1 MNETYTNR
9 ENTRSDAV
17 QSAEPEIIP
26 FADEADQ
33 ITLIDDEAQAEAQ
46 SEAQEETQ
54 EDCAQTELPAEAQRL
69 SVVDQDLGAGYATP
83 RSSKGRYACPCCGQG
98 ASRVMRVR
106 VNEYQQGQPRWVA
119 LCAVCAASML
129 AQVPGTVVGGMVR
142 PSRRKA
148 RKTARA
154 NARAQALRG
163 TSAGFRQAS

>member
-1 MNETYTNR
+1 MNETFANR

-17 QSAEPEIIP
+17 ESAEPEIIP
-26 FADEADQ
+26 FADEVDQ
-33 ITLIDDEAQAEAQ
+33 ITLIEDETQAE
-46 SEAQEETQ
+46 
-54 EDCAQTELPAEAQRL
+54 EDFAETELSSEAQRL

-98 ASRVMRVR
+98 ATRVMRVR

-129 AQVPGTVVGGMVR
+129 AKVPGTVVGGMVR

-163 TSAGFRQAS
+163 TDAGFRQAS

>member
-9 ENTRSDAV
+9 EDTRSDAV

-33 ITLIDDEAQAEAQ
+33 ITLIEDEARVEAEA
-46 SEAQEETQ
+46 EEDSTDTQ
-54 EDCAQTELPAEAQRL
+54 LPAEAQRL

-148 RKTARA
+148 KKTARA

>member
-1 MNETYTNR
+1 MNETYR
-9 ENTRSDAV
+9 KNTHSDAV
-17 QSAEPEIIP
+17 KSAEPEIIP

-33 ITLIDDEAQAEAQ
+33 ITLVDDEARAEA
-46 SEAQEETQ
+46 Q

-98 ASRVMRVR
+98 ATRVMRVR

-129 AQVPGTVVGGMVR
+129 AKVPGTVVGGMVR

-154 NARAQALRG
+154 AAQAKSRTQALRG

>member
-9 ENTRSDAV
+9 EDIRSDAV
-17 QSAEPEIIP
+17 LSAEPEIIP

-33 ITLIDDEAQAEAQ
+33 ITLIDDEAQAQAQAEA
-46 SEAQEETQ
+46 Q

-129 AQVPGTVVGGMVR
+129 AKVPGTVVGGMVR

-154 NARAQALRG
+154 AAQAKSRAQALRG

>member
-1 MNETYTNR
+1 MNETYGNR
-9 ENTRSDAV
+9 ENTHSDAV
-17 QSAEPEIIP
+17 ESAEPEIIP

-33 ITLIDDEAQAEAQ
+33 ITLVDDEARAET
-46 SEAQEETQ
+46 EEDTTDTQ
-54 EDCAQTELPAEAQRL
+54 LPAEVQRL

-98 ASRVMRVR
+98 ATRVMRVR
-106 VNEYQQGQPRWVA
+106 VKEYQQGQPRWVA

-148 RKTARA
+148 RKAARAADRA
-154 NARAQALRG
+154 NARANALRE
-163 TSAGFRQAS
+163 TNAGFRQAS